1 MKRAIFTCICIMNIL
16 FVSISSDFAANQAW
30 GAEKYPSRSIE
41 LMTPDPP
48 GAYSDLINRVLA
60 KKLEKY
66 LGVLV
71 VPVNKPGGGDL
82 VAATALANAAP
93 DGYTL
98 GLLADGPLVYSHML
112 GRASFSKD
120 DIRAVGQLICTTI
133 IMQVSADSPWR
144 TFQEFMEYAHKN
156 PGLTYGHMGIGSAT
170 WARAEYLNKIGNLKL
185 RGVPFSGT
193 NEVITALLGKHV
205 NAGFGNYVQAKQQAD
220 GGKTRILFS
229 FTPPGQGP
237 DPALPTIPSVFGK
250 DTPDIP
256 PPSNH
261 LAAPGKTPEEI
272 IKILEGALEK
282 VSKDPEFLNDMKK
295 LYANVCLLDSQST
308 KVRHEEK
315 ALQLMPIFQRAGL
328 MK

>member
-1 MKRAIFTCICIMNIL
+1 MRKAIFATIFVVNMV
-16 FVSISSDFAANQAW
+16 FVSILVNPAADRAW
-30 GAEKYPSRSIE
+30 GADKYPSRSIE

-60 KKLEKY
+60 KKLEKV

-112 GRASFSKD
+112 GRATFSKD

-133 IMQVSADSPWR
+133 IMQVSADSPWK
-144 TFQEFMEYAHKN
+144 TFQEFMDYAQKN

-170 WARAEYLNKIGNLKL
+170 WARAEYLNKVGNLKM
-185 RGVPFSGT
+185 RGIPFSGT

-205 NAGFGNYVQAKQQAD
+205 SAGFGNYVQAKQQAD

-237 DPALPTIPSVFGK
+237 DSALPTIPSVFGK
-250 DTPDIP
+250 DVPDIP

-295 LYANVCLLDSQST
+295 LYANVCLLDSKTT
-308 KVRHEEK
+308 KIRHEEK
-315 ALQLMPIFQRAGL
+315 ALQLTPIFQRAGL